1 MPLKR
6 VILIRPGET
15 DWNLQ
20 GRMQGWVAAP
30 LNEFGRVQVQRLANF
45 LRHIGVVALYSSDL
59 RRARDT
65 AHILAEVLNRKPQF
79 DARLRERHIGYW
91 QGLNVPEIHGWYYDE
106 HEQLVKDPENYRV
119 PGGES
124 RAEVRERVRECVSE
138 IIEQGASSEEPVTVA
153 IVVHTETIRLIL
165 ENLLPDTD
173 LSEAIFGNSGVTTL
187 AWDVESEGWQLVMM
201 DDSTH
206 LEGLESRHMPRME
219 RKK

>member
-30 LNEFGRVQVQRLANF
+30 INEYGRVQVQRLASF
-45 LRHIGVVALYSSDL
+45 LRHIGVVELYSSDL

-65 AHILAEVLNRKPQF
+65 ARILADVIGREPTF

-106 HEQLVKDPENYRV
+106 HEQLVKDPENYRI

-124 RAEVRERVRECVSE
+124 RSQVRKRIGECVDE
-138 IIEQGASSEEPVTVA
+138 IMEKWSSPEAPVTIA
-153 IVVHTETIRLIL
+153 IVAHTEAIRLMI
-165 ENLLPDTD
+165 EHLLPDTD

-187 AWDVESEGWQLVMM
+187 AWDVDSDGWQLVMM

-206 LEGLESRHMPRME
+206 LEGLESRHMPRVE